1 MAQDN
6 QALVVPFFRAEPF
19 QDFEATKREGR
30 PIFRDR
36 VVCEIRIAGDRNF
49 APVVPAHDMWMRE
62 NGEDITYAMRF
73 KDAYERFMEG
83 REQVAHGTP
92 LAELPFLTEAKRAEL
107 RALKIYTAE
116 ALASLDGKPLS
127 NLGQTGRELKN
138 QAQAYLDTARGSA
151 GSVALAREVEVLR
164 AEMAAMRAEDRE
176 PVAPVAEPVDDAE
189 EREALK
195 VRIHDL
201 TGQRPRGN
209 PSVAT
214 LKETLAD
221 LQQEA

>member
-6 QALVVPFFRAEPF
+6 QALVVPYFRAEPY

-36 VVCEIRIAGDRNF
+36 EVCEIRIAGDRNF
-49 APVVPAHDMWMRE
+49 APVVPAHDMWQRVD
-62 NGEDITYAMRF
+62 GEPITYAQRFADAYARF
-73 KDAYERFMEG
+73 KDG
-83 REQVAHGTP
+83 REQIAAGTP

-107 RALKIYTAE
+107 RALKVYTAE

-127 NLGQTGRELKN
+127 NLGQQGRALKN
-138 QAQAYLDTARGSA
+138 QAQAYLDNARGNADTSA
-151 GSVALAREVEVLR
+151 MAQELAELR
-164 AEMAAMRAEDRE
+164 ATIAEMKS
-176 PVAPVAEPVDDAE
+176 APTEVPANDT
-189 EREALK
+189 EAFEKEQLK
-195 VRIHDL
+195 EQIQML

-209 PSVAT
+209 PSLAT

-221 LQQEA
+221 LQAEA

>member
-6 QALVVPFFRAEPF
+6 LALVVPFFRAEPY
-19 QDFEATKREGR
+19 QDFEASKREGR
-30 PIFRDR
+30 PIFKDR

-49 APVVPAHDMWMRE
+49 APVVPAHDQWIRE
-62 NGEDITYAMRF
+62 DGEVITYAMRF
-73 KDAYERFMEG
+73 KDAYARFMEG
-83 REQVAHGTP
+83 REQVAYGTP
-92 LAELPFLTEAKRAEL
+92 LSELPFLTEAKRAEL

-138 QAQAYLDTARGSA
+138 QAQAYLDTAKGSA
-151 GSVALAREVEVLR
+151 QTVALSLEVEQLR
-164 AEMAAMRAEDRE
+164 AEMAAMRADAVAAPE
-176 PVAPVAEPVDDAE
+176 PQTDDSA

-195 VRIHDL
+195 EQIHKL
-201 TGQRPRGN
+201 TGNRPRGN
-209 PSVAT
+209 PSVST

-221 LQQEA
+221 LQAEA